1 MTAAEWVVPV
11 VAYGRVLP
19 EPTAAAAP
27 RATGLGEA
35 GVKSTPPGWTWSA
48 LMHRAFGIDAL
59 ACPQCGGR
67 VIGNAKLPT
76 CGN

>member
-1 MTAAEWVVPV
+1 MTTAEWVIPV

-35 GVKSTPPGWTWSA
+35 GPPRPPGPGRLSCTGRSA
-48 LMHRAFGIDAL
+48 S
-59 ACPQCGGR
+59 
-67 VIGNAKLPT
+67 T
-76 CGN
+76 CWGVPMVGAAYA